1 MPKIVDHDARRDKVA
16 EATWRV
22 MSERGIEAATIREI
36 AKETGY
42 STGMLVHYFK
52 NKDELLLYAIRLA
65 SMRMGARMWNKGGEA
80 TGTQVLR
87 NVLLSALPIDE
98 EGKLEWHIWVIFW
111 CKSLNNPSMAEEQ
124 RRWYVEYRSFVR
136 GLLVDGQRN
145 GYYRSDID
153 AAREA
158 DSLVAFVDG
167 IGMQATLDPQRFPA
181 KYLTSLLDRCLSSLT

>member
-1 MPKIVDHDARRDKVA
+1 MPRIVDHDARREKVA

-22 MSERGIEAATIREI
+22 MAERGIEAATIREI
-36 AKETGY
+36 ARETGY

-87 NVLLSALPIDE
+87 NVLLSALPINE

-167 IGMQATLDPQRFPA
+167 IGMQATLDPQRFPPE
-181 KYLTSLLDRCLSSLT
+181 YLTSLLDRCLSCLT

>member
-22 MSERGIEAATIREI
+22 MAERGIEAATIREI

-52 NKDELLLYAIRLA
+52 DKDELLLYAIRLA
-65 SMRMGARMWNKGGEA
+65 SMRMGARMWYKGGEA

-98 EGKLEWHIWVIFW
+98 ERQLEWHIWVIFW

-124 RRWYVEYRSFVR
+124 RHWYVEYRSFVR

-145 GYYRSDID
+145 GYYRSDLD

-181 KYLTSLLDRCLSSLT
+181 EYLTSLLDRCLSSLT